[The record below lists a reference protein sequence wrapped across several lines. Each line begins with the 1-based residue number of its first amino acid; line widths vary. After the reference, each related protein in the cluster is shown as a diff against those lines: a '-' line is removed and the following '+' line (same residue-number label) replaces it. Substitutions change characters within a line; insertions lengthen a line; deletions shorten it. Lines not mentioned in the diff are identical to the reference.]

1 LNLINEG
8 KDAIMKFNLDSK
20 FRYDLPFFTQDEIK
34 GFIKKYMGEKIFPN
48 GLTIAEYEELVSN
61 FILKATGGHPIA
73 IMIKFYLLGG
83 GLHTDVERRYNDYLI
98 DDSRKIRIMLV
109 PITDAFLEKTG
120 LLKEAY
126 NLEHATLYSSE
137 GFWKTLHPRWDEEFL
152 SFLYSETKGGRL
164 YNNKR
169 YLRDALDSIFN
180 LTEDKISVTQQRAY
194 LLIGAIYDIA
204 ARRVMPIN
212 VIEEVTNIP
221 NYITDEEKTELY
233 TYYIAMAYSALENF
247 QIAID
252 KLNEALTYRPNFVP
266 ALALLR
272 NYVRCKSHGLAVIH
286 ICMRRFNI
294 LLH

>member
-1 LNLINEG
+1 MLLSI
-8 KDAIMKFNLDSK
+8 DIV
-20 FRYDLPFFTQDEIK
+20 
-34 GFIKKYMGEKIFPN
+34 
-48 GLTIAEYEELVSN
+48 GL
-61 FILKATGGHPIA
+61 
-73 IMIKFYLLGG
+73 
-83 GLHTDVERRYNDYLI
+83 
-98 DDSRKIRIMLV
+98 

-272 NYVRCKSHGLAVIH
+272 NYVRSKSHGLAVIH